1 MELTSLF
8 GVRTDLQ
15 NDEFVGKLN
24 VVVPLT
30 RSELWESTWLKL
42 NLATDGDCLVMGRE
56 SNAKS
61 VKDKQPEDIG
71 CWSKW
76 YRGVRSSFGQSWKM
90 ASEVKTGLFIVV
102 QRREITAERSLEGA
116 LMLVE
121 PVIERLMCWLNLE
134 WVGTTTHVQSLDSGA
149 HIQDGCFVAKWC
161 EKSISYRKSAVV
173 VQERTSLSGSTENL
187 KLSAWNCH
195 RSSSSLPHIHSDR
208 RRL

>member
-71 CWSKW
+71 CSSRW

-90 ASEVKTGLFIVV
+90 ASKVKTGLFIVV

-149 HIQDGCFVAKWC
+149 HTGWVFCGQVVREEHFLQEISCGCTREDFPIWVH
-161 EKSISYRKSAVV
+161 RKP
-173 VQERTSLSGSTENL
+173 EIECLELS
-187 KLSAWNCH
+187 
-195 RSSSSLPHIHSDR
+195 
-208 RRL
+208 